1 MNDHPAVSLSSQA
14 LTDSEERFRLLV
26 DAVVDYAIYMLDPG
40 GNVASWNSGAERI
53 KGYSA
58 QEIIGQHFSKFYTP
72 EDLKI
77 GLPAR
82 GLETAAKEGR
92 FESEGWRVRR
102 DGTKFWANVVI
113 DAVKDDEGRLIGF
126 AKVTRDLTER
136 LRAQEALEQTRQ
148 QLHQAQKLE
157 ALGQLSGG
165 VAHDFNNML
174 TAIISNL
181 QLVQGSVSLQGT
193 PRRQIEAALQAA
205 RNGASVVRQML
216 VFARKQS
223 IEPMEFKVRDALEE
237 IAALIRRSCHENVR
251 MELEFSPDAEWII
264 AEPSQLQTSV
274 LNLVLNGCDAMP
286 GGGTLKVSTAKRR
299 IAYHDI
305 LPPGEYVC
313 IAVSDTGTGMTPD
326 VLDHALE
333 PFFTTK
339 EVGKGTGLG
348 LSTVYGA
355 IRQFGGDVKI
365 TSVPGEGTTVE
376 LLLPA
381 GMGAFR
387 ARVGDGVPG
396 PQHQWGCLGNAPVLV
411 PAQEDRGRAGD
422 VPGLVERRDHA
433 GKRLERLFVVVH
445 PEEREAALRV
455 GRRVEGLNRTSFALV
470 VALPPVHEL
479 RVLLLDVRGVEEH
492 RPAEIG
498 GRGRRVDRAVVAALR
513 EDGEHSGVIDVRVR
527 EDHRVER
534 RRRERKVAVPRLGFG
549 TVALEESAV
558 EEQRAR
564 PAGQEV
570 LRAGH
575 GACRA
580 PEGHAHTR
588 ISLRGTGGCR
598 R

>member
-26 DAVVDYAIYMLDPG
+26 DAVVDYAIYMIDPG
-40 GNVASWNSGAERI
+40 GNVASWNSGAQRI

-216 VFARKQS
+216 VFAR
-223 IEPMEFKVRDALEE
+223 
-237 IAALIRRSCHENVR
+237 
-251 MELEFSPDAEWII
+251 
-264 AEPSQLQTSV
+264 
-274 LNLVLNGCDAMP
+274 
-286 GGGTLKVSTAKRR
+286 
-299 IAYHDI
+299 
-305 LPPGEYVC
+305 
-313 IAVSDTGTGMTPD
+313 
-326 VLDHALE
+326 
-333 PFFTTK
+333 
-339 EVGKGTGLG
+339 
-348 LSTVYGA
+348 
-355 IRQFGGDVKI
+355 
-365 TSVPGEGTTVE
+365 
-376 LLLPA
+376 
-381 GMGAFR
+381 
-387 ARVGDGVPG
+387 
-396 PQHQWGCLGNAPVLV
+396 
-411 PAQEDRGRAGD
+411 
-422 VPGLVERRDHA
+422 
-433 GKRLERLFVVVH
+433 
-445 PEEREAALRV
+445 
-455 GRRVEGLNRTSFALV
+455 
-470 VALPPVHEL
+470 
-479 RVLLLDVRGVEEH
+479 
-492 RPAEIG
+492 
-498 GRGRRVDRAVVAALR
+498 
-513 EDGEHSGVIDVRVR
+513 
-527 EDHRVER
+527 
-534 RRRERKVAVPRLGFG
+534 
-549 TVALEESAV
+549 
-558 EEQRAR
+558 
-564 PAGQEV
+564 
-570 LRAGH
+570 
-575 GACRA
+575 
-580 PEGHAHTR
+580 
-588 ISLRGTGGCR
+588 
-598 R
+598 